1 MWWNSYGPKPIV
13 IFIQNILQK
22 HKVHQ
27 IGPSG
32 CLGGVLNKKSFVWH
46 AKVCSTS
53 EVNQE
58 AILSILLLL
67 LPWLSFSFSLFLS
80 FFGSFF
86 IVVPQPPSQQ
96 ILFFSPSPV
105 SPEKNGAAVVV
116 KFFFVSSERLK
127 IVESVGRS
135 GEREIKKTKFSGGD
149 EKPKN
154 RLFHQNVTHFADCFD
169 VESFRSVSHLQI
181 AETISC
187 SSEHQRRSSS
197 LPSAVLS
204 IYSCRC
210 VSETKPWVPLQ

>member
-1 MWWNSYGPKPIV
+1 MSVCLDFSVVVTSFFISLDLVWRNNNNSCNSHVMKHLRTKTIV

-22 HKVHQ
+22 HIMYQ

-67 LPWLSFSFSLFLS
+67 LPPWQSFSFSFSLFLS

-116 KFFFVSSERLK
+116 KFFLFPVNDWKSSKVLEEVEREKLRKQNSVVVMKSLK
-127 IVESVGRS
+127 I
-135 GEREIKKTKFSGGD
+135 
-149 EKPKN
+149 
-154 RLFHQNVTHFADCFD
+154 DCFTKMWRTLPI
-169 VESFRSVSHLQI
+169 VSTLNHSEVSVI
-181 AETISC
+181 F
-187 SSEHQRRSSS
+187 
-197 LPSAVLS
+197 
-204 IYSCRC
+204 
-210 VSETKPWVPLQ
+210 K

>member
-1 MWWNSYGPKPIV
+1 MKQLRAKTNHPNNLTETKNASNRTQRLFGRGLEQKVVCVTCKGVFNIRGEPRSHSFHSAAATVTV
-13 IFIQNILQK
+13 ILIL
-22 HKVHQ
+22 
-27 IGPSG
+27 
-32 CLGGVLNKKSFVWH
+32 
-46 AKVCSTS
+46 T
-53 EVNQE
+53 
-58 AILSILLLL
+58 
-67 LPWLSFSFSLFLS
+67 LSF

-181 AETISC
+181 AETISISSC
-187 SSEHQRRSSS
+187 SSRHQRRSNS
-197 LPSAVLS
+197 LPSVVGS

-210 VSETKPWVPLQ
+210 ASKN